1 MMLDICFSTE
11 VMLDHTLI
19 TSICEITTVE
29 SLLQMAGV
37 LDESSSERVWRTAL
51 LKSWLTLTLS
61 LWSPMFLKSVKT

>member
-1 MMLDICFSTE
+1 MMLDICFSIE
-11 VMLDHTLI
+11 VTLI
-19 TSICEITTVE
+19 RSICEITTVE

-37 LDESSSERVWRTAL
+37 LHESSSERIWRTAL